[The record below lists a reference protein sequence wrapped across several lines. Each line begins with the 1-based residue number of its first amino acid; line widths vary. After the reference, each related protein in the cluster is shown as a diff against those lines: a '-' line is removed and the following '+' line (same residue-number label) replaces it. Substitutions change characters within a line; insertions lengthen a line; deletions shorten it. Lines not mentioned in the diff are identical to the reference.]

1 MATNDNI
8 TYSQA
13 ISELE
18 EIVRKMQSDE
28 CDIDNLAAYTA
39 RSLEL
44 LKICKNKLLKTDEE
58 LQKIL
63 AELADTPTT

>member
-1 MATNDNI
+1 MEGNTTI
-8 TYSQA
+8 LTYNQA

-18 EIVRKMQSDE
+18 EIVRKMQSED

-39 RSLEL
+39 RSLQL
-44 LKICKNKLLKTDEE
+44 LKICKTKLLKTDEE

-63 AELADTPTT
+63 QELS